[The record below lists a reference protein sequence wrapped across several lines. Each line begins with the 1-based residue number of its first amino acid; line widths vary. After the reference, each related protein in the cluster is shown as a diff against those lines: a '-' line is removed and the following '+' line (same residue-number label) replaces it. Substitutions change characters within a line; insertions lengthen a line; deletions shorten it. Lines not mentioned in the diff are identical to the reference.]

1 MKQPAKQQPTG
12 KKLKILWINA
22 INPYSEVESRYPNLG
37 IGYLIAA
44 LEQEFGT
51 EQFQFKVIDRK
62 VQETLQAF
70 APQIVAISAVSQN
83 YHLAQ
88 SYAQL
93 AKQQG
98 ALVLVGG
105 VHISFLPQTLAKGM
119 DIGVLGEGEATIVEL
134 FQLWF
139 SQQLEPKHLHSIAGI
154 IFRETAGKLVQTAAR
169 APLENLDQLPKPN
182 RSHSQTSSHTYLFT
196 SRGCPY
202 RCNFCASSRFWNQVR
217 FFSAER
223 VVAEIEEL
231 VRYQQPRFI
240 SFFDDLFIA
249 DKKRFFTIVE
259 QLQRKG
265 LTNKVRFSCSL
276 RANTVTEEIAE
287 GLKAMGIAS
296 VGMGLE
302 SGNQRV
308 LSWLKGSGITV
319 EHNRNAIRLLRRQ
332 GIMANASFVIGAPDE
347 TEEEIRDTY
356 NFIKT
361 EKVSLFDT
369 YVLTPFP
376 GTPVW
381 ENALAKG
388 LVREDE
394 QMDWSRLNVN
404 FGVNPQKAIILS
416 ETLTREQLIRVYKK
430 FQRYRL
436 LHNASNL
443 WQHPMLSD
451 LPKYLFKQARE
462 KVLSRGDK

>member
-1 MKQPAKQQPTG
+1 MNQSLAKQPDKTPI
-12 KKLKILWINA
+12 KILWVNA
-22 INPYSEVESRYPNLG
+22 INNFSEVETRYPNLG

-44 LEQEFGT
+44 LEKEFGP
-51 EQFQFKVIDRK
+51 ECFRFKVIDNK
-62 VQETLQAF
+62 IEETLQGF
-70 APQIVAISAVSQN
+70 TPDIVAISAVSQN

-88 SYAQL
+88 KYAHL
-93 AKQQG
+93 SKHQG
-98 ALVLVGG
+98 ATVLVGG
-105 VHISFLPQTLAKGM
+105 VHISFLPHTLTENM
-119 DIGVLGEGEATIVEL
+119 DIGLLGESETTLVEL
-134 FQLWF
+134 LHHWQAGQFAAKQ
-139 SQQLEPKHLHSIAGI
+139 LHSISGI
-154 IFRETAGKLVQTAAR
+154 VFRDNDGQLVQTEPR
-169 APLENLDQLPKPN
+169 PPLATLDQLAKPN
-182 RSHSQTSSHTYLFT
+182 RSYLPQASHTYLFT

-217 FFSAER
+217 YFSAER

-231 VRYQQPRFI
+231 IRYQNARFI

-265 LTNKVRFSCSL
+265 LTQNVRFSCSL
-276 RANTVTEEIAE
+276 RANTVSEDIVEA
-287 GLKAMGIAS
+287 LKEMGVVS

-302 SGNQRV
+302 SGNQRI
-308 LSWLKGSGITV
+308 LSWLKGTGISV
-319 EHNRNAIRLLRRQ
+319 EHNRNAVRLLRQ
-332 GIMANASFVIGAPDE
+332 KGIMANASFVIGAPDE
-347 TEEEIRDTY
+347 TEAEILDTY
-356 NFIKT
+356 KFIKS

-381 ENALAKG
+381 QIALERG
-388 LVREDE
+388 LVSEDE

-404 FGVNPQKAIILS
+404 FGVDPQKAIILS
-416 ETLTREQLIRVYKK
+416 ETLSRRQLIRIYKK

-436 LHNASNL
+436 LHNASNI

-451 LPKYLFKQARE
+451 LPRYLLKQARE
-462 KVLSRGDK
+462 KLFSRPGK